1 MNIYTIYK
9 STCITTGK
17 SYIGFDSNWPRRL
30 SEHKSACKKQKSKFY
45 NDINKYGWNNFF
57 WEIVYQSKDGD
68 YTLKTMECFFT
79 EQYNSFESGYNST
92 KGGDGILGYIHT
104 ESSKQ
109 KISNSH
115 QGVKRPWMKDFNQSE
130 FMREVSKRKKPG
142 TSKSLI
148 GNNNHKHDIIVRCP
162 SCDKSGSYPIMKRW
176 HFERCKLIP
185 ISSV

>member
-30 SEHKSACKKQKSKFY
+30 SEHKSACKKQK
-45 NDINKYGWNNFF
+45 
-57 WEIVYQSKDGD
+57 
-68 YTLKTMECFFT
+68 
-79 EQYNSFESGYNST
+79 
-92 KGGDGILGYIHT
+92 
-104 ESSKQ
+104 
-109 KISNSH
+109 ISNSH
-115 QGVKRPWMKDFNQSE
+115 QGVKRSWTKDFNQSE

-176 HFERCKLIP
+176 HFDRCKLVP